1 MSAVLSTRTLV
12 VSRVKMKNNC
22 VPKLIKEEKKKKLI
36 ITMYYQFVHL
46 LTIKNETLNFVFKDL
61 KYENLVIVLL

>member
-1 MSAVLSTRTLV
+1 MLSTRTLV

-22 VPKLIKEEKKKKLI
+22 VPKLIKEEKKKLI